1 MRARQIA
8 AAGAIALVLAGCVP
22 GQTPRPE
29 AASVAPPAGWR
40 TPITGTVPLKAQWWR
55 DFGDPALDDLVAS
68 ALAGN
73 PDIATAAARVR
84 EARAQETLARA
95 QLFPTLDLGAGATYG
110 RSVSAFGTPVTSA
123 GAQPVFQASY
133 EVDLFGR
140 IDKQITAAGFATS
153 ALDAARDTARLSV
166 ASAVTSGYLTLL
178 GLDARLQV
186 VRDTITSRAE
196 ALRIA
201 RSRARVGY
209 TSQLELRQAEA
220 EYQATVAIL
229 PQVQLAIARQENAL
243 SVLAGRTPGSIV
255 RGKTLDTLT
264 TPAVPIGLPSEL
276 LRRRPDIAQAERT
289 LAASDV
295 TIAAARAQ
303 FLPTL
308 RLTGTGG
315 AALSTLLANPITIW
329 SVGTSVLAPIFQ
341 GGRLR
346 ANVDAA
352 TARRDQA
359 AFGYQRVALQA
370 FRETDDALVA
380 IDRLGEQTRVLAAQ
394 RTAVAETLRHAT
406 NRYRAGYSPY
416 LEQLDA
422 QRALLSVDLS
432 RVQLRTDAL
441 TARVAL
447 FQALGG
453 GWRGDQP

>member
-1 MRARQIA
+1 MRPSRIA
-8 AAGAIALVLAGCVP
+8 TAGAIALVLTGCVP

-29 AASVAPPAGWR
+29 AARVVPPSGWR
-40 TPITGTVPLKAQWWR
+40 TPLAATVPLKAQWWR
-55 DFGDPALDDLVAS
+55 DFGDPALNDLVAA

-84 EARAQETLARA
+84 EARAQEALARA
-95 QLFPTLDLGAGATYG
+95 QLFPSLDLGAGGSYA

-123 GAQPVFQASY
+123 GVQPVFQAAY

-140 IDKQITAAGFATS
+140 IDKQISAARLNTS
-153 ALDAARDTARLSV
+153 ALDAARDAARLSV
-166 ASAVTSGYLTLL
+166 TAATVSGYLTLL
-178 GLDARLQV
+178 GLGARLQV
-186 VRDTITSRAE
+186 VRETITSRAE

-209 TSQLELRQAEA
+209 TSELELRQAEA
-220 EYQATVAIL
+220 EYQATVVIQ

-243 SVLAGRTPGSIV
+243 SALVGRTPGPIP
-255 RGKTLDTLT
+255 RGATLDRLA
-264 TPAVPIGLPSEL
+264 TPGVPTGLPSEL

-289 LAASDV
+289 LAASDA

-303 FLPTL
+303 YLPSL

-315 AALSTLLANPITIW
+315 AALSTALANPLTIW
-329 SVGTSVLAPIFQ
+329 SVGASVLAPIFQ

-370 FRETDDALVA
+370 FRETEDALVA
-380 IDRLGEQTRVLAAQ
+380 IDRLREQERVLAAQ
-394 RTAVAETLRHAT
+394 RVAVAETLRHAT

-432 RVQLRTDAL
+432 RVQLRTDL
-441 TARVAL
+441 LGARVAL

-453 GWRGDQP
+453 GWQPT

>member
-1 MRARQIA
+1 MRPRHLATT
-8 AAGAIALVLAGCVP
+8 GTIALVLAGCMP

-29 AASVAPPAGWR
+29 AARVVPPNGWR
-40 TPITGTVPLKAQWWR
+40 TPLIATVPLKAQWWR
-55 DFGDPALDDLVAS
+55 DFGDPSLDALVTD
-68 ALAGN
+68 ALANN

-84 EARAQETLARA
+84 EARAQESLARA
-95 QLFPTLDLGAGATYG
+95 QLFPSLDLGAGGSYG
-110 RSVSAFGTPVTSA
+110 RSVSPFGTPVTSA

-140 IDKQITAAGFATS
+140 IDSQITAASLNTS
-153 ALDAARDTARLSV
+153 ALDAARASAALSV
-166 ASAVTSGYLTLL
+166 TAATVSGYLTLL
-178 GLDARLQV
+178 GLDARMQV
-186 VRDTITSRAE
+186 VRDTITARAE

-201 RSRARVGY
+201 GSRARVGY

-220 EYQATVAIL
+220 EYQAAAVIL
-229 PQVQLAIARQENAL
+229 PQVQLAITRQENAL
-243 SVLAGRTPGSIV
+243 STLAGRTPGPIA
-255 RGKTLDTLT
+255 RGATLDALV
-264 TPAVPIGLPSEL
+264 TPGIPGGLPSDL

-289 LAASDV
+289 LAASDA

-303 FLPTL
+303 YLPTL

-315 AALSTLLANPITIW
+315 AALSTLLANPITLW
-329 SVGTSVLAPIFQ
+329 SVGASVLAPIFE

-346 ANVDAA
+346 ANVDAT

-359 AFGYQRVALQA
+359 AFAYQRVALQA
-370 FRETDDALVA
+370 FREAEDALAA
-380 IDRLGEQTRVLAAQ
+380 IDRLTEQDRVLRAQ
-394 RTAVAETLRHAT
+394 RVAVAETLRHAT

-432 RVQLRTDAL
+432 RVQLRTDL
-441 TARVAL
+441 LNARVSL

-453 GWRGDQP
+453 GWQSQ